1 MKGSLF
7 CKKIIIG
14 LGCHGDGPE
23 IAIGHSAGRGRRDV
37 TERPGI
43 MTHSYPSLSFRHVS
57 PSQQS
62 ESESGSRV
70 SRARPAIKG

>member
-1 MKGSLF
+1 MNF
-7 CKKIIIG
+7 KK
-14 LGCHGDGPE
+14 CHGDEPE
-23 IAIGHSAGRGRRDV
+23 IAIGHGTGNQCQALRPRPRDV

-43 MTHSYPSLSFRHVS
+43 MTHFYPSLSFRHVS

-62 ESESGSRV
+62 ESGSRV